1 VGSAAGDEGG
11 SFGSFGS
18 FGDEAALVAALRA
31 GDERAF
37 AWLLDHHDGPLRRFA
52 RTFVASEAAADEVVQ
67 ETWLAVIEGID
78 RFEQRSSIKTWIY
91 RILVNKARTRGVRD
105 KRSVPFSSIAQGGSA
120 GDPAGLGPTFPADRF
135 LPPDHPE
142 WPGHWASPPP
152 DWENLPQQRLEARE
166 TLAQV
171 RQAIDDLPSPH
182 REVIT
187 LRDVQGWSSA
197 EVCNLLDLT
206 AANQRVVLHRARAK
220 VRAALESYLTLALS

>member
-1 VGSAAGDEGG
+1 VRNEDGSNGG
-11 SFGSFGS
+11 YGR

-37 AWLLDHHDGPLRRFA
+37 AWLLDQHDRPLRRFA
-52 RTFVASEAAADEVVQ
+52 RTFVASAAAADEVVQ

-105 KRSVPFSSIAQGGSA
+105 KRSVPFSSMARGGSSGDT
-120 GDPAGLGPTFPADRF
+120 GDPGGLGPTFPADRF

-152 DWENLPQQRLEARE
+152 DWENLPQQRLEASE

-171 RQAIDDLPSPH
+171 RQAIDALPSPH

-197 EVCNLLDLT
+197 EVCDLLDLS

-220 VRAALESYLTLALS
+220 VRTALETYLTPALS